1 MSRIQSI
8 GKQKEFNMSK
18 NKSQTLQLFF
28 YNMNLLKEN
37 SLTLKSKNEW
47 RHSVGNDL
55 QMTKPFLLLTMY
67 CFNGISAFSRLRVM
81 VRLIRQMERLFCG
94 DYGRSTLSN
103 WAIHHY
109 WDKSIFKIFQ
119 NNPIKM

>member
-1 MSRIQSI
+1 
-8 GKQKEFNMSK
+8 
-18 NKSQTLQLFF
+18 
-28 YNMNLLKEN
+28 MNLLKEN

-47 RHSVGNDL
+47 RDSVGNDL

-81 VRLIRQMERLFCG
+81 VRLIRQMERLFCE

-103 WAIHHY
+103 WAINY
-109 WDKSIFKIFQ
+109 YINESIL
-119 NNPIKM
+119 NNDSEQYNSDMTLKGR